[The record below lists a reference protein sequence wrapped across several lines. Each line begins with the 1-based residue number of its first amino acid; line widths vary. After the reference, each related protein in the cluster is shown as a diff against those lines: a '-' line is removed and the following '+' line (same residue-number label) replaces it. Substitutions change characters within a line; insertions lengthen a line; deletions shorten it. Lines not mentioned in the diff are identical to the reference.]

1 MTRGRLPPTPRPPGS
16 PAVRFCPSPS
26 VGTSFRLAQ
35 ISDSHIG
42 ASWAGGDPAA
52 GLAATIEEVGRRPAR
67 PEGVLIP
74 GDLADNAAAANYE
87 VLRRLFTRTDAPPY
101 VLGGT
106 TTTGTPCA
114 GA

>member
-42 ASWAGGDPAA
+42 ATWAGGDPAA
-52 GLAATIEEVGRRPAR
+52 GLAATIEEVRRLPDRPGAGLVSGGLAR
-67 PEGVLIP
+67 
-74 GDLADNAAAANYE
+74 NAAAAQDE
-87 VLRRLFTRTDAPPY
+87 GGRQLVSRVAPP
-101 VLGGT
+101 
-106 TTTGTPCA
+106 PH
-114 GA
+114 